1 MNENIT
7 KVLDAYE
14 TLSDKDT
21 RLKYDQSLG
30 SSSAEIEE
38 IVRSMTEQKSIEQR
52 GMFVNQGV
60 KKNVHN
66 VNDRMDADMI
76 HWAYR
81 ALLSMFL
88 IITVPKVL
96 YIAYSYIVDGVLPF

>member
-1 MNENIT
+1 MVKEDIT

-21 RLKYDQSLG
+21 RLKYDESLG

-38 IVRSMTEQKSIEQR
+38 IVKSLTQQEPVEQR

-60 KKNVHN
+60 KKLLH
-66 VNDRMDADMI
+66 NDRMDADMI
-76 HWAYR
+76 YWAYR

-96 YIAYSYIVDGVLPF
+96 YIVYSYLVDGVSPF